1 MNIIMEKSGVKKLPS
16 SLILKQARINSDE
29 VKKDDIFFAIKG
41 KKKDG
46 NKFVQKSFKRKASIA
61 IVNSFQN
68 NSNRGRQI
76 KVKNTLKFLTDIS
89 KIFRININTKIIAI
103 TGSCGK
109 TTLKE
114 LLGNS
119 LKKISKVSISP
130 KSYNNK
136 YGVPLSLFNIKQN
149 DHYGVLEVG
158 MDKKGEIDYLSK
170 IIKPDVSVI
179 TNINYAHAKNFQD
192 INQIALAKSEIIHH
206 TKSYGHIVL
215 NADDRFFELHK
226 KLALKNNLTVVSF
239 SIKNQKSHF
248 KLVNIVR
255 ESKIFKI
262 NIKINNKKKYFLIS
276 NNFQNNIYNILTI
289 LAVMSIYINVLKLN
303 KKIFLSFK
311 PSRKRR
317 YF

>member
-1 MNIIMEKSGVKKLPS
+1 MRLNAGEILLVAGKGHEKTQDIGTHKIYFSDKKIILDSIRIKNLSLSDNFKMNIIMEKSGVKKLPS

-76 KVKNTLKFLTDIS
+76 KVKDTLKFLTDIS

-149 DHYGVLEVG
+149 DHYGVL
-158 MDKKGEIDYLSK
+158 K
-170 IIKPDVSVI
+170 
-179 TNINYAHAKNFQD
+179 
-192 INQIALAKSEIIHH
+192 
-206 TKSYGHIVL
+206 
-215 NADDRFFELHK
+215 
-226 KLALKNNLTVVSF
+226 
-239 SIKNQKSHF
+239 
-248 KLVNIVR
+248 
-255 ESKIFKI
+255 
-262 NIKINNKKKYFLIS
+262 
-276 NNFQNNIYNILTI
+276 
-289 LAVMSIYINVLKLN
+289 
-303 KKIFLSFK
+303 
-311 PSRKRR
+311 
-317 YF
+317 